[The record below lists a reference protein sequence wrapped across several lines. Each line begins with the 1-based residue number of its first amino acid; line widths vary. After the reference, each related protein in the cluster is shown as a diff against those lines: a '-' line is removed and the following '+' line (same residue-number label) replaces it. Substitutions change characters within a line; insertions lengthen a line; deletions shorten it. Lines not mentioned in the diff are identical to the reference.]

1 MAKKYPK
8 EMTSSR
14 LYTIWNGMKGRCYV
28 KTQGEY
34 KHYGAKGIK
43 VCDEWRFDFMAF
55 YNWSINNGYAEHL
68 SLDRIDYCGNYE
80 PNNCR
85 WVTNLQ
91 QGNNRSNNVNLTNNG
106 ETHTIS
112 EWSRIIGIKKG
123 ALQYRRYIGM
133 SDEKI
138 LTTPIRK
145 SNTKPIIKTNESLNT
160 KWVIIDGRR
169 YFNENNGY
177 LYRDDFSGI
186 IHKLGLPLVQKA
198 INRYK
203 KTWKARQVCQRLAR
217 IKQLKEKE
225 K

>member
-1 MAKKYPK
+1 
-8 EMTSSR
+8 
-14 LYTIWNGMKGRCYV
+14 MKGRCYV
-28 KTQGEY
+28 KTYGEY

-55 YNWSINNGYAEHL
+55 YNWSINNGYADHL

-85 WVTNLQ
+85 WATSFQ
-91 QGNNRSNNVNLTNNG
+91 QANNRSNNVNLTNNG

-112 EWSRIIGIKKG
+112 EWSRIVGIKKG
-123 ALQYRRYIGM
+123 ALQYRKYIGM

-138 LTTPIRK
+138 LTTPIRG
-145 SNTKPIIKTNESLNT
+145 SNTKPIIKTNEQ
-160 KWVIIDGRR
+160 
-169 YFNENNGY
+169 Y
-177 LYRDDFSGI
+177 LYRDDFGGI

-217 IKQLKEKE
+217 IKQLKKE
-225 K
+225 EGK